1 MISRCRGDNVDSMKN
16 FLANL
21 IVVLIFSTSLSCAT
35 LGSNPGF
42 VAFGACS
49 TQDLEAAGKNLIND
63 LASAFASGDYEAE
76 VAKLIGEVG
85 FAEVQ
90 CGIDLY
96 IAEMSAKKSLTA
108 IGAKALANAKAY
120 RAAHPAGK

>member
-1 MISRCRGDNVDSMKN
+1 MISRSRDDNVVSMKN

-21 IVVLIFSTSLSCAT
+21 LVVLIFFSASCAT
-35 LGSNPGF
+35 LGGNPGF
-42 VAFGACS
+42 VAFGACT
-49 TQDLEAAGKNLIND
+49 TQTLETAGKNILND
-63 LASAFASGDYEAE
+63 IAAVFATGNYEAE

-96 IAEMSAKKSLTA
+96 IAEMSAKKSLTK
-108 IGAKALANAKAY
+108 IGATSLANAKAY
-120 RAAHPAGK
+120 RAAHPN